1 MAQSLR
7 QNLSIKSYGAN
18 RMAKHSQL
26 KYRRAHTCIV
36 FTQLLLTLLS
46 RVIQITTGEKERMKR
61 NYIFALA
68 AFLTAGTAVT
78 YATPACLTTATLAS
92 LIGLG
97 SGGCEI
103 ADKVYSN
110 FSYSAGT
117 GDPTALQTNVGVDNA
132 TGIFQTG
139 LQFGSSAGVWTNPN
153 FTVGFTI
160 TEDPVQCAA
169 IYGGGDT
176 CSVHAAQLAFQGA
189 LANTSNTATMSASFS
204 GASPGSVSVN
214 DLTTG
219 SNANQVF
226 FSPNWTTANVV
237 ITGSGTSVTFPIDS
251 FGLDIYQQVSSAVPE
266 PANFALLGGGLLGLG
281 LLRRKRFSH
290 R

>member
-1 MAQSLR
+1 VP
-7 QNLSIKSYGAN
+7 
-18 RMAKHSQL
+18 SQYPTAL
-26 KYRRAHTCIV
+26 HTRADYLNK
-36 FTQLLLTLLS
+36 Q
-46 RVIQITTGEKERMKR
+46 QEKKDRMKR

-78 YATPACLTTATLAS
+78 YATPACLTTASLSS
-92 LIGLG
+92 LIALG

-103 ADKVYSN
+103 ADKIFTN
-110 FSYSAGT
+110 FSYSAGA
-117 GDPTALQTNVGVDNA
+117 GNPSALETNVGVDNA

-153 FTVGFTI
+153 FTLGFTI
-160 TEDPVQCAA
+160 TVDPAACAT

-176 CSVHAAQLAFQGA
+176 CAIHAAQLAFQGA
-189 LANTSNTATMSASFS
+189 LANSSNTAALVASFS

-219 SNANQVF
+219 ANVNQLF
-226 FSPNWTTANVV
+226 FSSNWMTANVV
-237 ITGSGTSVTFPIDS
+237 ITGSGTSSTFPIDS
-251 FGLDIYQQVSSAVPE
+251 FGLDFYQQVSSAVPE
-266 PANFALLGGGLLGLG
+266 PATLALIGGGLFALGM
-281 LLRRKRFSH
+281 LRRKSFAR